1 MGADGR
7 DRRQLTSS
15 SRNNFFPAVAKDGQ
29 SVVFVSNRTG
39 HANIWKMDIDGGHQ
53 TQLTYG
59 DADYRPLLSPDG
71 NWLLYTRSLAHSN
84 LGTLLKI
91 GVNGNDP
98 IPLST
103 QVWLHDLS
111 PDGKLLVLQ
120 TKAGSAVVP
129 FTGGEPARMTN
140 VPKTHTYL
148 PEGSPP
154 VLWSPDGSALT
165 YVETTNGVS
174 NIWSQPL
181 SHGQLHGPAQQLTK
195 FVSDLIFWFAW
206 SHDGKQLA
214 ICRGSVRSDV
224 VLLSN

>member
-1 MGADGR
+1 
-7 DRRQLTSS
+7 
-15 SRNNFFPAVAKDGQ
+15 
-29 SVVFVSNRTG
+29 
-39 HANIWKMDIDGGHQ
+39 
-53 TQLTYG
+53 
-59 DADYRPLLSPDG
+59 
-71 NWLLYTRSLAHSN
+71 
-84 LGTLLKI
+84 
-91 GVNGNDP
+91 VNGNDP
-98 IPLST
+98 ITLST

-120 TKAGSAVVP
+120 TKAGSAIVP
-129 FTGGEPARMTN
+129 FTGGEPARITN

-165 YVETTNGVS
+165 YVETSNGVS

-195 FVSDLIFWFAW
+195 FASDLIFWFAW

-214 ICRGSVRSDV
+214 ICRGSARSDV